1 VSGSP
6 LALSRRSLLRAAGGL
21 SLTALAGTAVGCAPG
36 GASDK
41 TLRVAYFGDQKAAD
55 ELRDRLRGPV
65 RELDPDI
72 ALEITAVNGTD
83 WNNFLAKVLTQI
95 AAGTPPDVIGVP
107 TEGLQLI
114 AEKDLVIPL
123 DDYVRRDLAQ
133 LQPYF
138 DDVHPA
144 LVEAMMYQG
153 SLFILPVDFNAG
165 NMYYNAGLFEQAQ
178 VPAPTADWTVDTFY
192 DACTR
197 IARLPDVAAFNW
209 VVRLWGSWTSFLYAN
224 GGNLLEEGKYP
235 GGEWLWTSAYA
246 GNPAAAGRSGG
257 YQWGRPT
264 ANDPAVVEALDYMVA
279 LKNEGLTPAPDV
291 GGGDTLQGLFA
302 SNRIGMAIG
311 GGFWAGGLS
320 EAGMAPGT
328 FDVQYFP
335 RWKSQRHLLGTGG
348 YAIFR
353 SSQKQDLAW
362 EVVKKLLEPSAFD
375 VLYPGNSTT
384 SARRSLATAE
394 RYARTGPPNWQ
405 VLYGTLTDHAD
416 TAPIPAPPYYNALA
430 TSLNQR
436 TTEAMA
442 SGNAKAALDGMQVD
456 LENALK
462 SS

>member
-1 VSGSP
+1 MRVASATTTSRRSLSTNDTVDCETPAARATSTIVGRRPATAPPLLGPTDAEPVTGSPPLRTQYVLTRYLAPPTFAQYVLGALDEEASVSGSP

-123 DDYVRRDLAQ
+123 DDYVRRDLPQ

-224 GGNLLEEGKYP
+224 GGNLLEEGRYP

-257 YQWGRPT
+257 YQWGRP
-264 ANDPAVVEALDYMVA
+264 
-279 LKNEGLTPAPDV
+279 
-291 GGGDTLQGLFA
+291 
-302 SNRIGMAIG
+302 
-311 GGFWAGGLS
+311 
-320 EAGMAPGT
+320 
-328 FDVQYFP
+328 
-335 RWKSQRHLLGTGG
+335 
-348 YAIFR
+348 
-353 SSQKQDLAW
+353 
-362 EVVKKLLEPSAFD
+362 
-375 VLYPGNSTT
+375 
-384 SARRSLATAE
+384 
-394 RYARTGPPNWQ
+394 
-405 VLYGTLTDHAD
+405 
-416 TAPIPAPPYYNALA
+416 
-430 TSLNQR
+430 
-436 TTEAMA
+436 
-442 SGNAKAALDGMQVD
+442 
-456 LENALK
+456 
-462 SS
+462 